1 LSWRERDH
9 WRTTVW
15 MQDLVLCSKPHSDHW
30 STTVWMQDLVLCSKA
45 HCDHLARMLRH
56 KAARVP
62 IIVFQWGGETPKV
75 PTAMKEKSAVCS

>member
-1 LSWRERDH
+1 MSWRERD
-9 WRTTVW
+9 
-15 MQDLVLCSKPHSDHW
+15 QW
-30 STTVWMQDLVLCSKA
+30 STTVWMQDLVLCSKP